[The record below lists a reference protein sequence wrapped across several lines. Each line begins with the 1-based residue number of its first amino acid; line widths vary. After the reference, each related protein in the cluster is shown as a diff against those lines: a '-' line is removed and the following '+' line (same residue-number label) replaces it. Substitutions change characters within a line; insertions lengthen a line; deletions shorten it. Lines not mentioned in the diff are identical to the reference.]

1 MKHVTR
7 KNSDLLNSMFEDCDA
22 LVRQLSSPEAQ
33 QMASSDVEALI
44 LKEGSALLDKLR
56 EEYIA
61 RLPSKEKDAS
71 L

>member
-7 KNSDLLNSMFEDCDA
+7 KRSDLLNSVFEDFDA

-33 QMASSDVEALI
+33 QMAFKDVEALI
-44 LKEGSALLDKLR
+44 LRKGSALLDKLR
-56 EEYIA
+56 QEYIG
-61 RLPSKEKDAS
+61 RLPPKEKDAS